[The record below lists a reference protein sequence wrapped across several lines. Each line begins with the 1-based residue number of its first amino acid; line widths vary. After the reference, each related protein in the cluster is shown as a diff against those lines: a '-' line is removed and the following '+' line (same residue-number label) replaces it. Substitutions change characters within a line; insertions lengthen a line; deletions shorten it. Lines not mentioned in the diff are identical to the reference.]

1 MPTFKFGEMSCT
13 VENEGPRP
21 QPWDRG
27 ETAYQYRVTVR
38 HGHVRYTSPAW
49 GSIAD
54 YRRGKKDPR
63 SMAAMVLDELLSAAC
78 DPNEFV
84 QMVMGEE
91 TGRKALALGKRA
103 ERTVRTAKKFPLATL
118 EAAVE
123 EAREEGL
130 L

>member
-54 YRRGKKDPR
+54 YRQGKKDLR
-63 SMAAMVLDELLSAAC
+63 GMAAMVLDELLSAAT
-78 DPNEFV
+78 DPDEFIR
-84 QMVMGEE
+84 MSMGEE
-91 TGRKALALGKRA
+91 TGQKALALGKRA
-103 ERTVRTAKKFPLATL
+103 ERTVRTAKKFPLVAL